1 MAEECVIIGCG
12 SHANSIISIVE
23 SSTVDYKIIGLI
35 DTASEFDK
43 NELKGGYKVISTL
56 NEMLNSVGEYK
67 DVSCFIAVGDNYLR
81 KKIFEMLKAA
91 CFRCPNLISGNA
103 FIDRTVSM
111 GEGNVI
117 AHGAII
123 NAQTKLGSNNL
134 INTRAIVEHDCV
146 IDNHTHIA
154 PNSTLCGSVNIY
166 ALVLVGAASV
176 IMPKV
181 VVKEESI
188 IGAGATLVTSTVS
201 RQSIYVGN
209 PAKLR

>member
-1 MAEECVIIGCG
+1 LTEKCVIIGCG
-12 SHANSIISIVE
+12 SHSNSVISIVE

-35 DTASEFDK
+35 DTASEFDQ
-43 NELKGGYKVISTL
+43 NEVKGGYRVISTL
-56 NEMLNSVGEYK
+56 NEMLSSAEKYK
-67 DVSCFIAVGDNYLR
+67 NVSCFIAVGDNHFR
-81 KKIFEMLKAA
+81 KKIFEMLKVA
-91 CFRCPNLISGNA
+91 CFRCPNLISDNA
-103 FIDRTVSM
+103 FIDRTVAM

-117 AHGAII
+117 AHGVII
-123 NAQTKLGSNNL
+123 NAQAKLGSNNL
-134 INTRAIVEHDCV
+134 INTKAIVEHDCV

-154 PNSTLCGSVNIY
+154 PNSTLCGSANIY
-166 ALVLVGAASV
+166 ALALVGAASV